1 MLLLVMDIVKLGSEV
16 LRQKAASVDLSE
28 IDNDMRKLLN
38 EMFNTMLKANGVGL
52 AAPQIGI
59 SKRFF
64 VVIAD
69 DGVRRVFINPQIIST
84 SPGLVDYDEG
94 CLSIPG
100 VTQRVKRAERVTIQ
114 SYNEHGKSFT
124 LDANGLLARVILH
137 EYDHLD
143 GILFIDRLGEA
154 KSKKITEK
162 FLKSQAKHQKKV

>member
-1 MLLLVMDIVKLGSEV
+1 MDIVKLGSDV
-16 LRQKAASVDLSE
+16 LRKKAVAVPLDE
-28 IDNDMRKLLN
+28 INDEMRKLLSD
-38 EMFNTMLKANGVGL
+38 MFDTMIKANGVGL
-52 AAPQIGI
+52 AAPQIGL

-69 DGVRRVFINPQIIST
+69 DDVKRVFINPQIIST
-84 SPGLVDYDEG
+84 STGLVDYDEG

-100 VTQRVKRAERVTIQ
+100 VSERVKRAERVTVQ
-114 SYNEHGKSFT
+114 AYNERGKAFT

-154 KSKKITEK
+154 KSKKITQK
-162 FLKSQAKHQKKV
+162 FLKAQAKRDKKNKK